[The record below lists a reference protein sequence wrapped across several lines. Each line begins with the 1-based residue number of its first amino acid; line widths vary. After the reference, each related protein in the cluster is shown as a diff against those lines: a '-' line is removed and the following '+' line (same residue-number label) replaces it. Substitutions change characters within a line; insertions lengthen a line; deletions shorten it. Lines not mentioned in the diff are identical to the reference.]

1 MIRRTKAVSL
11 EPFLKTPMIL
21 ATRSHPE
28 AAALQYRNVC
38 SSFLPMNP
46 GGLVS
51 RLIRETLKGVTG
63 ERTVTEI
70 TTGMVTKFRF

>member
-1 MIRRTKAVSL
+1 MILATKAVIP
-11 EPFLKTPMIL
+11 EPFLKTPMIR
-21 ATRSHPE
+21 ATRRHPE
-28 AAALQYRNVC
+28 AVLQYPNVC

-51 RLIRETLKGVTG
+51 RLIRETLGGVTG
-63 ERTVTEI
+63 ETTVTEI